1 MTMDALNI
9 NFGFLLAQIIIPITL
24 IVLPLLSLLDLAR
37 KKLGGTPLALWVL
50 IIRAI
55 PLLGPLAYWIV
66 KPTVE
71 SRA

>member
-37 KKLGGTPLALWVL
+37 KKLGGTPLA
-50 IIRAI
+50 
-55 PLLGPLAYWIV
+55 YWIV

-71 SRA
+71 SRD